1 MVSAES
7 RSQRI
12 ITPAERRDLVPA
24 MQALGASPWP
34 EFLGHDEV
42 VNRHWDLLYD
52 AFADYQFA
60 LWDRA
65 DEEGD
70 GVLAIGNC
78 VPITWDAN
86 PARLP
91 LGGVDAVLEDAARIA
106 ATGRGHGAASA
117 LMIVVAPSHLGK
129 GLSRTCI
136 RAMSAVAAAHGVA
149 HLLAAVRPTEKHRY
163 PLIPVESYS
172 RWRRSNGTLRDPW
185 LRAHEQ
191 VGGVMAG
198 VAKSA
203 AITVPGT
210 VGERERWTGLPMPET
225 GLYVVPGG
233 LVPVEI
239 DRVRDVGLY
248 VEPGVW
254 MTHAA
259 QAPAYDGGD

>member
-12 ITPAERRDLVPA
+12 VTAAERKDLVPA

-42 VNRHWDLLYD
+42 VNRHWHLLYD
-52 AFADYQFA
+52 TFADYQFA
-60 LWDRA
+60 VWDPA
-65 DEEGD
+65 DEERD

-78 VPITWDAN
+78 VPITWDGN

-91 LGGVDAVLEDAARIA
+91 SGGIDAVLEDAARIA
-106 ATGRGHGAASA
+106 ATGRGQGAVSA

-136 RAMSAVAAAHGVA
+136 RAMSAIAAAHGVA
-149 HLLAAVRPTEKHRY
+149 HLVAPVRPTEKHRY
-163 PLIPVESYS
+163 PVIPLEAYS
-172 RWRRSNGTLRDPW
+172 RWRRSDGSLRDPW
-185 LRAHEQ
+185 LRVHEQ

-198 VAKSA
+198 VATA
-203 AITVPGT
+203 AMTVRGT
-210 VGERERWTGLPMPET
+210 VDEWERWTGLPMPET
-225 GLYVVPGG
+225 GPYVVPGA

-254 MTHAA
+254 MIHAA
-259 QAPAYDGGD
+259 QAPAHDGED